1 MPYNDSITLVSMA
14 KDQPKHLD
22 KVNAVI
28 YYYVLGL
35 FSYRQGGVLGPVV
48 EYVLHWELEGC

>member
-35 FSYRQGGVLGPVV
+35 FSYRQVLGPVV